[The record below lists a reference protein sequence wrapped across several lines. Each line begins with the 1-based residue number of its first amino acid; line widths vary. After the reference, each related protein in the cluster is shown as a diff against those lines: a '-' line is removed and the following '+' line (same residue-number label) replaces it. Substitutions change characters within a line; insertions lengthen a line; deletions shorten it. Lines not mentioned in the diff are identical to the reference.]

1 MLKAA
6 TRLFARKGFHDV
18 SMDEIAEA
26 SGITKPM
33 LYAYFDSKE
42 GLFLACFA
50 KGEDLQRAA
59 VRSAV
64 ERARGPE
71 QRLWHGFVALFRFF
85 DENPD
90 LAAISYPLEA
100 PFVEAAVRGRVA
112 MADMLAGLFVETAV
126 REGVDPDVAR
136 EAEPLAHMLTGATI
150 AMLRWCADRP
160 DEPRDLHALR
170 LMNFAW
176 MGLGNLIRGELWIPP
191 SEEVEK

>member
-6 TRLFARKGFHDV
+6 TRLFARRGFHDV

-50 KGEDLQRAA
+50 KGEDQLREA

-64 ERARGPE
+64 ERAAGSE
-71 QRLWHGFVALFRFF
+71 QRLWHGFVALFEFY

-100 PFVEAAVRGRVA
+100 PFVEAAVQGRVA
-112 MADMLAGLFVETAV
+112 MADMLTKLFVATAV
-126 REGVDPDVAR
+126 SEGVDPDVAH
-136 EAEPLAHMLTGATI
+136 EAEPLAYMLTGATL

-176 MGLGNLIRGELWIPP
+176 MGLGNLVRGELWIPP
-191 SEEVEK
+191 TEEAER